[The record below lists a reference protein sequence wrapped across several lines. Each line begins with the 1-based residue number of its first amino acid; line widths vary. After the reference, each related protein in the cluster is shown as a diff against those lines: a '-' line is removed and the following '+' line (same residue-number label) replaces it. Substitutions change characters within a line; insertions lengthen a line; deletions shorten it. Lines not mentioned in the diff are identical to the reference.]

1 LEWHVEASLSSC
13 SGLNSVQ
20 LVKWHLDGDGF
31 LKGNGLTDLSATIG
45 AEIKTGGI
53 SCQGTARAYAQPC
66 IQGLKLN
73 LPGSA
78 STTVAVNRVVGIVSA
93 SVAPGT
99 ETNAGK
105 LCLRVNK
112 VHAELGQDDIQ
123 WKALN
128 VNIGALPVN
137 LPGSVI
143 DKIWSLLPL
152 DGIINNLKSTALG
165 GLQAQLD
172 KISPCF

>member
-1 LEWHVEASLSSC
+1 
-13 SGLNSVQ
+13 
-20 LVKWHLDGDGF
+20 
-31 LKGNGLTDLSATIG
+31 
-45 AEIKTGGI
+45 
-53 SCQGTARAYAQPC
+53 
-66 IQGLKLN
+66 
-73 LPGSA
+73 
-78 STTVAVNRVVGIVSA
+78 VAVNRVVGIVSA